1 MNGQENV
8 WVDGGDITFNP
19 GNGFLDCNVYLSNT
33 KILLDTKKP
42 YVLVTSN
49 IECVIGEWNKDK
61 GEYGVR
67 VYFVSGNNIW
77 LGGAVARDFLN
88 RFTSGA
94 VAKFDERVKAGPPTV
109 K

>member
-1 MNGQENV
+1 MQNYEEVLILNNSIDTSV
-8 WVDGGDITFNP
+8 GGYVRVNQRTI
-19 GNGFLDCNVYLSNT
+19 V
-33 KILLDTKKP
+33 LDTKKQ
-42 YVLVTSN
+42 YVLVESN

-77 LGGAVARDFLN
+77 LGGAVARSFLDW
-88 RFTSGA
+88 FAHET